1 MAAPTDKY
9 PVPVSSGAA
18 VRRVRRI
25 RAALFLAGI
34 GLAGIGVLAG
44 SIGFVRATSA
54 RHLYPPESVPAAPVA
69 LVLGA
74 RVFPSGT
81 PSPFLAARLDL
92 AHRLYLDG
100 KVRVVLVSGDNM
112 APEYNEPD
120 AMRGYLIDAGMP
132 PEDVVADYAGFDTY
146 DSCARAQRIFGVQE
160 LIVVTQGYHLPRA
173 VATCRALG
181 VDATGVGDYT
191 QQQARAWRRGAIRDQ
206 LACVKT
212 VIDLVT
218 GRDPVLGQRETSV
231 DDALAR

>member
-1 MAAPTDKY
+1 M
-9 PVPVSSGAA
+9 PVSSGAA
-18 VRRVRRI
+18 VSRVGRTRT
-25 RAALFLAGI
+25 ALFLAGV
-34 GLAGIGVLAG
+34 GLAGIGLLAG
-44 SIGFVRATSA
+44 SIAFVRISSA
-54 RHLYPPESVPAAPVA
+54 DHLHTPESVPPAPVA

-100 KVRVVLVSGDNM
+100 KVRVVLVSGDNL

-120 AMRGYLIDAGMP
+120 AMRDYLIRAGMP
-132 PEDVVADYAGFDTY
+132 PEAVIADYAGFDTY
-146 DSCARAQRIFGVQE
+146 DSCARARRIFGVEQ
-160 LIVVTQGYHLPRA
+160 LVVVTQGYHLPRA
-173 VATCRALG
+173 VATCRAVG

-191 QQQARAWRRGAIRDQ
+191 QQHTRSWRRGAIRDQ

-212 VIDLVT
+212 VIDLVS
-218 GRDPVLGQRETSV
+218 GRDPMLGPQETSV

>member
-1 MAAPTDKY
+1 M
-9 PVPVSSGAA
+9 SSGPAI
-18 VRRVRRI
+18 RRVRRI

-34 GLAGIGVLAG
+34 GLAGVGLLAG
-44 SIGFVRATSA
+44 SIGFVRLTSA
-54 RHLYPPESVPAAPVA
+54 AHLHTPESVPPAPVA

-74 RVFPSGT
+74 QVYPSGT

-92 AHRLYLDG
+92 AHRLYRDG

-120 AMRGYLIDAGMP
+120 AMRDYLISAGMP
-132 PEDVVADYAGFDTY
+132 AEAVIADYAGFDTY
-146 DSCARAQRIFGVQE
+146 DSCARARRIFGVDQ
-160 LIVVTQGYHLPRA
+160 LVVVTQGYHLPRA

-191 QQQARAWRRGAIRDQ
+191 QQNTRSWRRGSIRDQ

-212 VIDLVT
+212 VIDLLT

>member
-1 MAAPTDKY
+1 
-9 PVPVSSGAA
+9 VPVSSGAA
-18 VRRVRRI
+18 VRRVRRT

-34 GLAGIGVLAG
+34 GLAGIAVLGG
-44 SIGFVRATSA
+44 SIGFVRLTSA
-54 RHLYPPESVPAAPVA
+54 GHLHTPESVPSAPVA

-92 AHRLYLDG
+92 AHRLYRDG
-100 KVRVVLVSGDNM
+100 KVRAVLVSGDNL

-120 AMRGYLIDAGMP
+120 AMRAYLVNAGMP
-132 PEDVVADYAGFDTY
+132 PEAVVADYAGFDTY
-146 DSCARAQRIFGVQE
+146 DSCVRARRIFGVDR
-160 LIVVTQGYHLPRA
+160 LVIVTQGYHLPRA

-181 VDATGVGDYT
+181 LDATGVGDDSLRHT
-191 QQQARAWRRGAIRDQ
+191 RAWRRGAIRDQ

-218 GRDPVLGQRETSV
+218 GGDPVLGPRETSL
-231 DDALAR
+231 DEALAR

>member
-1 MAAPTDKY
+1 M
-9 PVPVSSGAA
+9 SSGPA

-34 GLAGIGVLAG
+34 GLAGIGLLAG

-74 RVFPSGT
+74 QVFPSGI

-92 AHRLYLDG
+92 AHRLYIDG

-120 AMRGYLIDAGMP
+120 AMRGHLIDAGML

-160 LIVVTQGYHLPRA
+160 LIVVTQSYHLPRA
-173 VATCRALG
+173 VATAG
-181 VDATGVGDYT
+181 PSGWTPPASATT
-191 QQQARAWRRGAIRDQ
+191 PSSRRGRGGGVRSA
-206 LACVKT
+206 
-212 VIDLVT
+212 
-218 GRDPVLGQRETSV
+218 TSSP
-231 DDALAR
+231 ASRP

>member
-1 MAAPTDKY
+1 M
-9 PVPVSSGAA
+9 
-18 VRRVRRI
+18 
-25 RAALFLAGI
+25 
-34 GLAGIGVLAG
+34 
-44 SIGFVRATSA
+44 
-54 RHLYPPESVPAAPVA
+54 ESVPPAPVA

-74 RVFPSGT
+74 RVYPSGT

-92 AHRLYLDG
+92 AHRLYQAG

-112 APEYNEPD
+112 AVEYNEPD

-132 PEDVVADYAGFDTY
+132 PEAVVADYAGFDTY
-146 DSCARAQRIFGVQE
+146 DSCARAKRIFGVEQ
-160 LIVVTQGYHLPRA
+160 LVVVTQAYHLPRA

-181 VDATGVGDYT
+181 VDATGVGDTT
-191 QQQARAWRRGAIRDQ
+191 QRHTRAWRRGAVRDQ

-218 GRDPVLGQRETSV
+218 GRDPVLGRYETSV

>member
-1 MAAPTDKY
+1 M
-9 PVPVSSGAA
+9 
-18 VRRVRRI
+18 
-25 RAALFLAGI
+25 AGI
-34 GLAGIGVLAG
+34 GLLAG
-44 SIGFVRATSA
+44 SVGFVRLTSA
-54 RHLYPPESVPAAPVA
+54 AHLHPPESVPPAPVA

-74 RVFPSGT
+74 QVYPSGT

-92 AHRLYLDG
+92 AHRLYRDG

-120 AMRGYLIDAGMP
+120 AMRDYLISAGMP
-132 PEDVVADYAGFDTY
+132 PEAVIADYAGFDTY
-146 DSCARAQRIFGVQE
+146 DSCARARRIFGVDQ
-160 LIVVTQGYHLPRA
+160 LVVVTQGYHLPRA

-191 QQQARAWRRGAIRDQ
+191 QQNTRSWRRGSIRDQ

-212 VIDLVT
+212 VIDLLT

>member
-1 MAAPTDKY
+1 
-9 PVPVSSGAA
+9 VPVSSGAA
-18 VRRVRRI
+18 VRRVRRT

-34 GLAGIGVLAG
+34 GLAGIAVLGG
-44 SIGFVRATSA
+44 SVGFVRLTSA
-54 RHLYPPESVPAAPVA
+54 GHLHTPESVPSAPVA

-92 AHRLYLDG
+92 AHRLYRDG
-100 KVRVVLVSGDNM
+100 KVRAVLVSGDNL

-120 AMRGYLIDAGMP
+120 AMRAYLINAGMP
-132 PEDVVADYAGFDTY
+132 AEAVVADYAGFDTY
-146 DSCARAQRIFGVQE
+146 DSCVRSRRIFGVDR
-160 LIVVTQGYHLPRA
+160 LVIVTQGYHLPRA

-181 VDATGVGDYT
+181 LDATGVGDDSLRHT
-191 QQQARAWRRGAIRDQ
+191 RAWRRGAIRDQ

-218 GRDPVLGQRETSV
+218 GRDPVLGARETSL
-231 DDALAR
+231 DEALAR